1 MTVCPEKNKP
11 PDNWAALE
19 IILNL
24 VAFECGKE
32 YDTLNPK
39 PPCNVTQNVR
49 NDFEYF
55 LEDTMKAVVERND
68 FSNHSK
74 NLDVFL
80 IFMVYDEFLM
90 SNVIPHLASFLDTTA
105 EDNQHVRNFIA

>member
-39 PPCNVTQNVR
+39 PACNVTQSVR
-49 NDFEYF
+49 DDFDYF
-55 LEDTMKAVVERND
+55 LEDTMMAYVKRYEEFD
-68 FSNHSK
+68 FSNYSK
-74 NLDVFL
+74 DIFL
-80 IFMVYDEFLM
+80 TFMISD
-90 SNVIPHLASFLDTTA
+90 
-105 EDNQHVRNFIA
+105 